1 MMLVRLSALALL
13 VAASAAATAAPVR
26 GVALGLFAEDA
37 GWSYRPLLD
46 EIAAAGADQV
56 ELVVPWYQTDASSTA
71 IVDHPRYTPPPA
83 AIVAAIRD
91 ARAAGLGV
99 TLFPIVRLSAPRTP
113 DEWRGTL
120 APADR
125 AAWWR
130 SYRARLVELA
140 RLAAREQV
148 AVLSIGSELSTLDG
162 TADRAAWAATV
173 AELRRVFHGALLY
186 SGNWDHFRD
195 VAVYDLVDLVGLCG
209 YFALVEPGAPATV
222 EDLTRGWRDWRV
234 E

>member
-1 MMLVRLSALALL
+1 
-13 VAASAAATAAPVR
+13 
-26 GVALGLFAEDA
+26 
-37 GWSYRPLLD
+37 
-46 EIAAAGADQV
+46 
-56 ELVVPWYQTDASSTA
+56 
-71 IVDHPRYTPPPA
+71 PA

-113 DEWRGTL
+113 AEWRGTL
-120 APADR
+120 EPRDR
-125 AAWWR
+125 VAWWR

-140 RLAAREQV
+140 RLAARERV

-162 TADRAAWAATV
+162 AGDRAAWAATV

-195 VAVYDLVDLVGLCG
+195 VVVYDLVD
-209 YFALVEPGAPATV
+209 
-222 EDLTRGWRDWRV
+222 
-234 E
+234 